1 MAHRGMRFGIFLA
14 PFHRVGENPTLALA
28 RDMEL
33 LMPQFQGALD
43 TIEGS
48 NEWCRANRR
57 TIFGPNVPAV
67 RKAYEDAGR
76 EVPPDFVWRT
86 AGATIP

>member
-1 MAHRGMRFGIFLA
+1 VSARIPPWRWRGIWSCSC
-14 PFHRVGENPTLALA
+14 T
-28 RDMEL
+28 
-33 LMPQFQGALD
+33 QFQGALD

-57 TIFGPNVPAV
+57 TIFGPNVPAI

-86 AGATIP
+86 AGARDIGPTIP